1 MTPPL
6 APATANDG
14 SESGRPVAGP
24 SHGPGRGLRGLVW
37 IALAG
42 LAAILWACLAPP
54 LSLSPSGQDGA
65 TDNRGNGGG
74 DGVPN
79 LVGLFT
85 IAGCSELSFAGP
97 TGEPRCLGT
106 APLTVQLVLLEVGST
121 MHRWTVAPSSELRD
135 LGVPGDAG
143 SRDGGTDGGS
153 GDGSLLDEAQSRA
166 RAPQL
171 TLQLPGTY
179 VVSLAVAGPG
189 GTATATG
196 QIVVSSG
203 SLGSACTRDSQCG
216 EGLLCLCGSGQ
227 PGRDGACPGGL
238 AAGLCTKSCDGTSCS
253 PGSVCIDLS
262 RTQGKV
268 AMDGG
273 VGDAFRRPIC
283 VPACGTGKCR
293 ADLVC
298 RDLPVLAPDGKAGDP
313 LSWGRGCFAQVPG
326 GVGAAC
332 FLSDGKTDSLACAS
346 GLCEGLGLR
355 GLCTAACSMTSPC
368 PSEAACATWNTP
380 TLPPAPTGPRCLAR
394 CDAMRPCADP
404 LFECINGGGPGPLG
418 FRLLTEPAST
428 TVCGPRR
435 CMSDTE
441 CPGGRCVLL
450 GATRYC
456 TR

>member
-1 MTPPL
+1 MTPS
-6 APATANDG
+6 ATPPTAKDE
-14 SESGRPVAGP
+14 SEQGRPDGGP
-24 SHGPGRGLRGLVW
+24 GPGRARGLQGLIW

-42 LAAILWACLAPP
+42 LATILWACLAPP

-65 TDNRGNGGG
+65 MDNRGSGSS
-74 DGVPN
+74 DGAPN

-85 IAGCSELSFAGP
+85 IAGCSELSFADP
-97 TGEPRCLGT
+97 EGEPRCLGT
-106 APLTVQLVLLEVGST
+106 APLTAQLVLLEVGST
-121 MHRWTVAPSSELRD
+121 LHRWTVAPM
-135 LGVPGDAG
+135 GDP
-143 SRDGGTDGGS
+143 RDGGVPADAGMRDGGA
-153 GDGSLLDEAQSRA
+153 DGGGIDGNLLDEAQSRA

-216 EGLLCLCGSGQ
+216 EGLLCLCGSSQ

-238 AAGLCTKSCDGTSCS
+238 GAGLCTKACGGTSC
-253 PGSVCIDLS
+253 PAGSVCIDLS
-262 RTQGKV
+262 RTQGPV
-268 AMDGG
+268 PMDG
-273 VGDAFRRPIC
+273 VADAFRRPIC
-283 VPACGTGKCR
+283 VPACGSGKCR

-298 RDLPVLAPDGKAGDP
+298 RDLPVLAPGGKAGDP

-332 FLSDGKTDSLACAS
+332 LLPDGKTDSLACAS

-355 GLCTAACSMTSPC
+355 GLCSAACGMTMGC
-368 PSEAACATWNTP
+368 PSESACATWNTP
-380 TLPPAPTGPRCLAR
+380 TMPPAPTGARCLAR
-394 CDAMRPCADP
+394 CDAMRPCTDP
-404 LFECINGGGPGPLG
+404 LFDCLTSGGPGPLG

-428 TVCGPRR
+428 MVCGPRR
-435 CMSDTE
+435 CSSDTE

-450 GATRYC
+450 GTTRYC

>member
-1 MTPPL
+1 MSSPTL
-6 APATANDG
+6 STARAG
-14 SESGRPVAGP
+14 SGRGRPVGGP
-24 SHGPGRGLRGLVW
+24 GPGPGRVLRGLIW
-37 IALAG
+37 IGLTG

-54 LSLSPSGQDGA
+54 LSLSLSGQDGA
-65 TDNRGNGGG
+65 TDSRGGGGG

-85 IAGCSELSFAGP
+85 ITGCSELSFGDPA
-97 TGEPRCLGT
+97 GEPRCLGT

-121 MHRWTVAPSSELRD
+121 MHRWTVAPPGSPRD
-135 LGVPGDAG
+135 GGMPDMAAA
-143 SRDGGTDGGS
+143 RDGGTDGGTS
-153 GDGSLLDEAQSRA
+153 DGNLLDEAQSRA

-179 VVSLAVAGPG
+179 EVSLAVAGPG

-216 EGLLCLCGSGQ
+216 EGLLCLCGSSQ

-238 AAGLCTKSCDGTSCS
+238 AAGLCTRSCDGTSC
-253 PGSVCIDLS
+253 PAGSVCSDLS
-262 RTQGKV
+262 RTQGMV
-268 AMDGG
+268 PMGG
-273 VGDAFRRPIC
+273 TADAFRRPIC

-298 RDLPVLAPDGKAGDP
+298 RDLPVLPPDGKAGDAF
-313 LSWGRGCFAQVPG
+313 SWGRGCFAQVPG

-332 FLSDGKTDSLACAS
+332 LLTDGKTDNLACAS

-355 GLCTAACSMTSPC
+355 GLCSAGCSMTVPC

-380 TLPPAPTGPRCLAR
+380 TLPPAPTAPRCLAR
-394 CDAMRPCADP
+394 CDAMRPCSDP
-404 LFECINGGGPGPLG
+404 LFDCLTGGGPGPLG
-418 FRLLTEPAST
+418 FRLMTEPAST

-435 CMSDTE
+435 CSSDTD

-450 GATRYC
+450 GTTRYC

>member
-1 MTPPL
+1 MSSSTPS
-6 APATANDG
+6 PANG
-14 SESGRPVAGP
+14 EPERGRPRGG
-24 SHGPGRGLRGLVW
+24 HGPGRGLRGLIW

-42 LAAILWACLAPP
+42 LVGILWACLAPP

-65 TDNRGNGGG
+65 MDSRGGGGG
-74 DGVPN
+74 DGAPN

-85 IAGCSELSFAGP
+85 IAGCSELSFVGP

-121 MHRWTVAPSSELRD
+121 MHRWTVTPKGEPRD
-135 LGVPGDAG
+135 GGMPLDAG
-143 SRDGGTDGGS
+143 ARDGGTDGGDS
-153 GDGSLLDEAQSRA
+153 GSDGNLLNEAQSRA

-196 QIVVSSG
+196 QIDVSSG

-227 PGRDGACPGGL
+227 PGRDGVCPGGL
-238 AAGLCTKSCDGTSCS
+238 AAGLCTKSCDGTSCD

-262 RTQGKV
+262 RTQGMV

-273 VGDAFRRPIC
+273 TGDAFRRPIC
-283 VPACGTGKCR
+283 VPACGSGKCR
-293 ADLVC
+293 PDLVC
-298 RDLPVLAPDGKAGDP
+298 RDLPVLAANGKAGDP
-313 LSWGRGCFAQVPG
+313 LKWGRGCFAQAPG

-332 FLSDGKTDSLACAS
+332 LMTDGKTNNLACVS

-355 GLCTAACSMTSPC
+355 GLCSAPCSMTMAC

-404 LFECINGGGPGPLG
+404 LLDCLPGGGPGPLG
-418 FRLLTEPAST
+418 YSLPATEPAST

-441 CPGGRCVLL
+441 CPGGRCVLV
-450 GATRYC
+450 GTTRYC